1 MVAMGQIP
9 DSLLGFEGAGIVR
22 RVAEDVTNV
31 KPGDRVCFLAHGAHR
46 TVHRIRA
53 EYAVP
58 VPPEISFEDAAGLL
72 LAHATAWYGL
82 HKVAHVEK
90 GQTILIHAA
99 AGGVGQAAIMLAQH
113 IGLEIYATVGSDDKR
128 KLIQTEYGI
137 SDDHIFNSRDTSF
150 AQAIMRATGG
160 VGVDIVLNS
169 LSGESLRQSW
179 TCIAPFGTFIEIGMK
194 DILGNT
200 RLDMRP
206 FSRDAT
212 FSFINLNHLERDRP
226 EIMSEVLHSSM

>member
-9 DSLLGFEGAGIVR
+9 DNLLGFEGAGIVR
-22 RVAEDVTNV
+22 RVGENVTNV

-58 VPPEISFEDAAGLL
+58 VPPEIPFEEAAGLL

-82 HKVAHVEK
+82 YKMARAQR

-113 IGLEIYATVGSDDKR
+113 LGLEIYATVGSEDKR
-128 KLIQTEYGI
+128 QLIQSHYGI
-137 SDDHIFNSRDTSF
+137 PDDHIFNSRDLSF
-150 AQAIMRATGG
+150 VQGVMRMTRG
-160 VGVDIVLNS
+160 VGVDIALNS
-169 LSGESLRQSW
+169 LSGEALRQTF
-179 TCIAPFGTFIEIGMK
+179 TCLAPFGTFIEIGMK

-200 RLDMRP
+200 R
-206 FSRDAT
+206 T
-212 FSFINLNHLERDRP
+212 YSFGCSILLQNRND
-226 EIMSEVLHSSM
+226 I